1 MKKCSKCGIEKEFSE
16 FYKDRNSPDG
26 HAYKCRACYRSYRQR
41 PEVKE
46 RIAKRSKEYNAKPEV
61 KERRAKRSKEYNAR
75 PEVKERIAK
84 QRAQYRARPEVKE
97 RMAKYSK
104 EYVTRPEVKEAM
116 LKSKKKYIANR
127 TICPK
132 AKERIAK
139 QRAGY
144 HIRYNGLQP
153 NCVYLIRNLQNDKV
167 YVGETIRGEL
177 RWKEH
182 LYDLRGNRHP
192 NKLLQEDFDKYG
204 EEAFEWSI
212 MKEFDSEDKSVLLL
226 EEARTI
232 QQFIEEGAELY
243 NLMLTV
249 DQLRMLTEN
258 K

>member
-1 MKKCSKCGIEKEFSE
+1 MKKCSKCGIEKPLTEFC
-16 FYKDRNSPDG
+16 KDKTHKDG
-26 HAYKCRACYRSYRQR
+26 HKSRCKSC
-41 PEVKE
+41 
-46 RIAKRSKEYNAKPEV
+46 IAKYDAKYHAENPE
-61 KERRAKRSKEYNAR
+61 KRAKRA
-75 PEVKERIAK
+75 AK
-84 QRAQYRARPEVKE
+84 YRAENPEKV
-97 RMAKYSK
+97 AKSN
-104 EYVTRPEVKEAM
+104 A
-116 LKSKKKYIANR
+116 KSRAKKKA
-127 TICPK
+127 
-132 AKERIAK
+132 E
-139 QRAGY
+139 
-144 HIRYNGLQP
+144 QP
-153 NCVYLIRNLQNDKV
+153 NCVYRIRNLENNKA
-167 YVGETIRGEL
+167 YIGETIWGEL

-182 LYDLRGNRHP
+182 LQRLRGNRHP